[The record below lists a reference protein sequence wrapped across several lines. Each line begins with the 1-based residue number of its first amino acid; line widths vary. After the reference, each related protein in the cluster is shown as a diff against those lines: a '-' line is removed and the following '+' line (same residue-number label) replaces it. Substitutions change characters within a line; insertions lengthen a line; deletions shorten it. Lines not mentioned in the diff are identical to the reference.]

1 MDMHSKAVR
10 CYIALTKKRATLVEG
25 KALFK
30 LGEINE
36 FGRGKTPK
44 NEKKALQ
51 LYLASAQTGYTDA
64 EVAIGRFYEEGKG
77 GLKKDKNNALKW
89 YKDAAKKGNK
99 SAIEV
104 LDGKN

>member
-1 MDMHSKAVR
+1 MDMRSEAVR
-10 CYIALTKKRATLVEG
+10 FYIALTKKRATLVEG

-36 FGRGKTPK
+36 FGRGETPK

-77 GLKKDKNNALKW
+77 GLQKDEKKAMKW
-89 YKDAAKKGNK
+89 YKNAAKKGNK

>member
-1 MDMHSKAVR
+1 MKMPLSALR

-25 KALFK
+25 MALFK

-36 FGRGKTPK
+36 FGRGETPK

-77 GLKKDKNNALKW
+77 GLQKDKNNALKW